1 MALLTKYPYLK
12 DSSFLMDFAKEKN
25 LEQIVK
31 ISILNFNDKTL
42 KEIQSLVLS
51 GNIIIDG
58 NSAIRRT
65 ANLSIFIEENEASYM
80 EIGGLFSLNKKV
92 KIEMGFVNRTGK
104 YTNHPVLW
112 FPLGIYVIMGMSSS
126 HGIDG
131 TNVSLQLKD
140 KMVFLNGECGGVIGA
155 STVFH
160 EYEEIDPSTGN
171 YYIKQ
176 PTIVQIIE
184 ELVNHFGGEQLGKI
198 IISDIDTRIK
208 KVMKW
213 NQNVPLYLYSENQQ
227 SAIFSLNEQLEG
239 YDASKRKTFNIGE
252 DVGYIYVDFYY
263 PGELIANAGDNV
275 CSILDKIK
283 NTLGNFEYFY
293 DLEGNF
299 IFQEIKNYLNTSQV
313 KSLGVDTINQ
323 DDYLINTKRGT
334 SVYEF
339 NNPEIISSY
348 SNNPQYNQ
356 IKNDFIVWGQRTGVD
371 DTKYPIR
378 YHLAIDSK
386 PETGNTYSCY
396 FHTEEDGIVKAK
408 LTTNYANKASFPEV
422 GEIGRLYK
430 SNAGEVGKNVYA
442 WDPEKEDYVQTNL
455 KTIDVTTKDWRSELY
470 FQGALTTRFGQ
481 DSNPY
486 YTELVNEWPKLYKVE
501 ESDSNKQGFRED
513 VINYPDGLDYYLD
526 FIDSTAAISELSISN
541 IGRRTKIINDDSINC
556 IFEKPIPDFV
566 LIETG
571 QDNTLKLKQE
581 CEDRVQAYIQVS
593 SSIYGGLAPGGRQN
607 SAYNA
612 VRDLLY
618 QYTSYNESVSVQMIP
633 LYFLEPNI
641 RVTLQDS
648 SSGIKGD
655 YMINSISLSLDVNGS
670 MSLSCIKALERI

>member
-1 MALLTKYPYLK
+1 MALEIKYPYLK

-31 ISILNFNDKTL
+31 ISILNYNEKTL
-42 KEIQSLVLS
+42 REVQSHVIS
-51 GNIIIDG
+51 GNINIDG

-65 ANLSIFIEENEASYM
+65 ANLTVFIEENEASYM

-92 KIEMGFVNRTGK
+92 KIEMGFVNTTGR
-104 YTNHPVLW
+104 YLNHPILW
-112 FPLGIYVIMGMSSS
+112 FPLGVYAIMGLSTS
-126 HGIDG
+126 HGTEG
-131 TNVSLQLKD
+131 TTISLQLKD
-140 KMVFLNGECGGVIGA
+140 KMVFLNGECGGTISAAV
-155 STVFH
+155 TFH
-160 EYEEIDPSTGN
+160 EYEELDPGTGG

-176 PTIVQIIE
+176 PTIVQIIK

-213 NQNVPLYLYSENQQ
+213 NQNVPLYLYTKDQQ
-227 SAIFSLNEQLEG
+227 SAIFSLNEKLPDYEPNE
-239 YDASKRKTFNIGE
+239 RKTFNIGE

-263 PGELIANAGDNV
+263 PGELSANSGDSV

-299 IFQEIKNYLNTSQV
+299 IFQEIKNYLNTSQAT
-313 KSLGVDTINQ
+313 SLGVETINQ
-323 DDYLINTKRGT
+323 DDYLINVKRGT
-334 SVYEF
+334 SVYSF
-339 NNPEIISSY
+339 SNPEIISSF

-356 IKNDFIVWGQRTGVD
+356 VKNDFIVWGQRESVD
-371 DTKYPIR
+371 KKKYAIR

-396 FHTEEDGIVKAK
+396 FHKEDDGITKAK
-408 LTTNYANKASFPEV
+408 LATNYKNKNSFPKI
-422 GEIGRLYK
+422 GEIERLYRDK
-430 SNAGEVGKNVYA
+430 AEDKIYVWNPTK
-442 WDPEKEDYVQTNL
+442 KEYELTEL
-455 KTIDVTTKDWRSELY
+455 KVKDITTADWRSELY

-486 YTELVNEWPKLYKVE
+486 YSELVNEWPKLYNVE
-501 ESDSNKQGFRED
+501 EGHFHED
-513 VINYPDGLDYYLD
+513 VIKYSDGLDYYLD

-541 IGRRTKIINDDSINC
+541 IGRRTKVINDDSINC

-566 LIETG
+566 LIQTG
-571 QDNTLKLKQE
+571 QDNTSELKKE

-593 SSIYGGLAPGGRQN
+593 SSIYGGLAAGGRQN

-612 VRDLLY
+612 IRDLLY

-633 LYFLEPNI
+633 LYFLEPNTRI
-641 RVTLQDS
+641 TLQDNV
-648 SSGIKGD
+648 SGIKGD
-655 YMINSISLSLDVNGS
+655 YMVNSISLPLDINGS

>member
-1 MALLTKYPYLK
+1 MALEIKYPYLK

-31 ISILNFNDKTL
+31 ISILNYNEKTL
-42 KEIQSLVLS
+42 REIQSHVIS
-51 GNIIIDG
+51 GNINIDG

-65 ANLSIFIEENEASYM
+65 ANLTVFIEEDEASYM

-92 KIEMGFVNRTGK
+92 KIEMGFVNTTGR
-104 YTNHPVLW
+104 YLNHPILW
-112 FPLGIYVIMGMSSS
+112 FPLGVYAIMGLSTS
-126 HGIDG
+126 HGTGG
-131 TNVSLQLKD
+131 TTISLQLKD
-140 KMVFLNGECGGVIGA
+140 KMVFLNGECGGTISAAV
-155 STVFH
+155 TFH
-160 EYEEIDPSTGN
+160 EYEELDPSTGG

-176 PTIVQIIE
+176 PTIVQIIK

-213 NQNVPLYLYSENQQ
+213 NQNVPLYLYAKDQQ
-227 SAIFSLNEQLEG
+227 SAIFSLNEKLPDYEPNE
-239 YDASKRKTFNIGE
+239 RKTFNIGE

-263 PGELIANAGDNV
+263 PGELSANSGDSV

-299 IFQEIKNYLNTSQV
+299 IFQEIKNYLNTSQAT
-313 KSLGVDTINQ
+313 SLGVETINQ
-323 DDYLINTKRGT
+323 DDYLINVKRGT
-334 SVYEF
+334 SVYSF
-339 NNPEIISSY
+339 SNPEIISSF

-356 IKNDFIVWGQRTGVD
+356 VKNDFIVWGQRESVD
-371 DTKYPIR
+371 KKKYAIR

-396 FHTEEDGIVKAK
+396 FHKEDDGIIKAK
-408 LTTNYANKASFPEV
+408 LATNYENKNSFPKI
-422 GEIGRLYK
+422 GEIERLYRDK
-430 SNAGEVGKNVYA
+430 AEDKIYVWNPTK
-442 WDPEKEDYVQTNL
+442 KEYELTEL
-455 KTIDVTTKDWRSELY
+455 KVKDITTTDWRSELY

-486 YTELVNEWPKLYKVE
+486 YSELVNEWPKLYNVE
-501 ESDSNKQGFRED
+501 EGHFHDD
-513 VINYPDGLDYYLD
+513 VIKYSDGLDYYLD

-541 IGRRTKIINDDSINC
+541 IGRRTKVINDDSINC

-566 LIETG
+566 LIQTG
-571 QDNTLKLKQE
+571 QDNTSELKKE

-593 SSIYGGLAPGGRQN
+593 SSIYGGLAAGGRQN

-612 VRDLLY
+612 IRDLLY

-633 LYFLEPNI
+633 LYFLEPNTRI
-641 RVTLQDS
+641 TLQDNV
-648 SSGIKGD
+648 SGIKGD
-655 YMINSISLSLDVNGS
+655 YMVNSISLPLDINGS

>member
-1 MALLTKYPYLK
+1 MALEIKYPYLK

-31 ISILNFNDKTL
+31 ISILNYNEKTL
-42 KEIQSLVLS
+42 REVQSHVIS
-51 GNIIIDG
+51 GNINIDG

-65 ANLSIFIEENEASYM
+65 ANLTVFIEENEASYM

-92 KIEMGFVNRTGK
+92 KIEMGFVNTTGR
-104 YTNHPVLW
+104 YLNHPILW
-112 FPLGIYVIMGMSSS
+112 FPLGVYAIIGLSTS
-126 HGIDG
+126 HGTGG
-131 TNVSLQLKD
+131 TTISLQLKD
-140 KMVFLNGECGGVIGA
+140 KMVFLNGECGGTISAAV
-155 STVFH
+155 TFH
-160 EYEEIDPSTGN
+160 EYEELDPGTGG

-176 PTIVQIIE
+176 PTIVQIIK

-213 NQNVPLYLYSENQQ
+213 NQNVPLYLYAKDQQ
-227 SAIFSLNEQLEG
+227 SAIFSLNEKLPDYKPNE
-239 YDASKRKTFNIGE
+239 RKTFNIGE

-263 PGELIANAGDNV
+263 PGELSANSGDSV

-299 IFQEIKNYLNTSQV
+299 IFQEIKNYLNTSQAT
-313 KSLGVDTINQ
+313 SLGVETINQ
-323 DDYLINTKRGT
+323 DDYLINVKRGT
-334 SVYEF
+334 SVYSF
-339 NNPEIISSY
+339 SNPEIISSF

-356 IKNDFIVWGQRTGVD
+356 VKNDFIVWGQRESVD
-371 DTKYPIR
+371 KKKYAIR

-396 FHTEEDGIVKAK
+396 FHKEDDGITKAK
-408 LTTNYANKASFPEV
+408 LATNYENKNSFPKI
-422 GEIGRLYK
+422 GEIERLYRDK
-430 SNAGEVGKNVYA
+430 AEDKIYVWNPTK
-442 WDPEKEDYVQTNL
+442 KEYELTEL
-455 KTIDVTTKDWRSELY
+455 KVKDITTTDWRSELY

-486 YTELVNEWPKLYKVE
+486 YSELVSEWPKLYNVE
-501 ESDSNKQGFRED
+501 EGHFHED
-513 VINYPDGLDYYLD
+513 VIKYSDGLDYYLD

-541 IGRRTKIINDDSINC
+541 IGRRTKVINDDSINC

-566 LIETG
+566 LIQTG
-571 QDNTLKLKQE
+571 QDNTSELKKE

-593 SSIYGGLAPGGRQN
+593 SSIYGGLAAGGRQN

-612 VRDLLY
+612 IRDLLY

-633 LYFLEPNI
+633 LYFLEPNTRI
-641 RVTLQDS
+641 TLQDNV
-648 SSGIKGD
+648 SGIKGD
-655 YMINSISLSLDVNGS
+655 YMINSISLPLDINGS